1 MPVES
6 GLKREL
12 SKIWEHKNEHDE
24 SFDLSS
30 ESSLDAV
37 LLTRPLT
44 KEKQA
49 TVQPF
54 CLNFDSFLEDNY
66 KRNYDYFETKAK

>member
-44 KEKQA
+44 KEK
-49 TVQPF
+49 
-54 CLNFDSFLEDNY
+54 
-66 KRNYDYFETKAK
+66 

>member
-1 MPVES
+1 MPVKS
-6 GLKREL
+6 SLKREL

-44 KEKQA
+44 KE
-49 TVQPF
+49 
-54 CLNFDSFLEDNY
+54 N
-66 KRNYDYFETKAK
+66 